1 MNDDL
6 KVHYESQG
14 YLHVPGVV
22 SGPMLTRLQNAFD
35 AAAAKYSGQW
45 PASSKDL
52 FYDIPHILD
61 QDDVFVDLADIP
73 TLFPI
78 ILAII
83 GSDIQLLQT
92 QARLLRPGPAPTPP
106 WHSDMEG
113 LRGVNIGQ
121 TLNFH
126 LKVHFYPYD
135 LTPEQGTLAFLP
147 GSHRYPEGI
156 ETPNIPEDSQS
167 SVVRRVV
174 PRAGDAVV
182 FNTHLLHMAQANRSK
197 QIRKSLIYSYS
208 HFWVRGTA
216 SGVPKDLDRLATT
229 PQRRQLFQQWTEDLD
244 APPFFVKAYEPEAA
258 PDLKGELKGLMSAGQ
273 NLLRRTLKGDKR

>member
-135 LTPEQGTLAFLP
+135 LTPEQGTPRLP
-147 GSHRYPEGI
+147 PRESSLPRGHRDAEHPGGL
-156 ETPNIPEDSQS
+156 PVLGGPS
-167 SVVRRVV
+167 SC
-174 PRAGDAVV
+174 PAG
-182 FNTHLLHMAQANRSK
+182 R
-197 QIRKSLIYSYS
+197 
-208 HFWVRGTA
+208 
-216 SGVPKDLDRLATT
+216 
-229 PQRRQLFQQWTEDLD
+229 
-244 APPFFVKAYEPEAA
+244 
-258 PDLKGELKGLMSAGQ
+258 
-273 NLLRRTLKGDKR
+273 